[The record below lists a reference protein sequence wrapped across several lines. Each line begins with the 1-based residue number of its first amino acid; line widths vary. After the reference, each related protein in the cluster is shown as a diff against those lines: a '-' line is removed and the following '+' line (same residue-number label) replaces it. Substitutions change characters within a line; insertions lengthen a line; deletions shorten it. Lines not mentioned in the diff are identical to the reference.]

1 MDESLSSLQFEGR
14 CIIIYNEEKNKHFI
28 LSVLVFFFK
37 NVSIYTS
44 RYSSPSLLLTSLLFA
59 FKKEVSV
66 SVESIE
72 YLLANFC
79 GFSLLGIQFNGFCCR
94 YTK

>member
-28 LSVLVFFFK
+28 LSVLVFFFQK
-37 NVSIYTS
+37 CIDTS

-79 GFSLLGIQFNGFCCR
+79 GFEFIF
-94 YTK
+94 